1 MRLSFAFLILAVAAV
16 AVAWQQTSLAR
27 AMGMRTPPRETRV
40 AGTTA
45 AADSTL
51 CIEMRNVDLH
61 IDPTN
66 AMRVRALQGQV
77 VTKPG
82 VIAWLDDP
90 TSFRIRATSGE

>member
-1 MRLSFAFLILAVAAV
+1 MRRAFAFLLLVVAAV

-27 AMGMRTPPRETRV
+27 AMGMRAPSNATRV
-40 AGTTA
+40 AETNA

-51 CIEMRNVDLH
+51 WIEMRNVDLH

-90 TSFRIRATSGE
+90 TSFRIRATS